1 MRSNNLS
8 FVPDELGRLPRLR
21 VLNLSDN
28 KLSFLPYSLTR
39 LKQLQALWLAENQVH
54 AYCGSPRI
62 TYMRTVARRESGTCV
77 LWLAENQVVVHHTR
91 TYCGSPEIIRHMRT
105 VKAALCTVTLA

>member
-1 MRSNNLS
+1 MFQLGSCSGLTVLSMRSNNLS

-54 AYCGSPRI
+54 ACTCI
-62 TYMRTVARRESGTCV
+62 TFVPILFCV
-77 LWLAENQVVVHHTR
+77 
-91 TYCGSPEIIRHMRT
+91 C
-105 VKAALCTVTLA
+105 